1 MIAYC
6 IKSTGTMATTVVL
19 INAIYSQANSDI
31 VKVWIEAVDRS
42 FLGGLLHPLSCETQL
57 NRHKQ
62 NGRHVNMTSCQQGTP
77 RKSHQSFWR

>member
-31 VKVWIEAVDRS
+31 VKVWIEAVDRY
-42 FLGGLLHPLSCETQL
+42 FLGDCCTLCLV
-57 NRHKQ
+57 KQ
-62 NGRHVNMTSCQQGTP
+62 N
-77 RKSHQSFWR
+77 